1 MTSIVDNLHEAA
13 GNMPQRSGKPANEAQ
28 RNAWL
33 LQLEQAWMTNLGT
46 HRSAVEPG
54 RPDTDTDASR
64 DMTSSMDVQSHAE
77 GRSAFGARTPVHAA
91 ISASLR
97 QDEPLSAGH
106 TASVNN
112 VQTQEQESD
121 AAQHTGPEA
130 SRPDAAVQE
139 MHNDKNANASEA
151 EKFLP
156 AAESIATQND
166 KDISL
171 FKAAMPMSVGEVA
184 LPLLVPIAGAATPA
198 DNATTGNV
206 LQIAAA
212 GPVKASSTALWAA
225 FSNMQPAPTGDT
237 AANTVEQEDVPHSG
251 RKTTQ
256 APQETA
262 SSQDQYAARNLHL
275 YRNGNTVQAWLR
287 DAELS
292 DTSAHSVAQALQSE
306 LQRSALQLTALTVN
320 GKRLPFSPVQEEE
333 GGDGLHILAQE
344 PSARHK
350 TKAVQHTDQTA
361 MNNGGATYGD

>member
-46 HRSAVEPG
+46 HRAAAEPG
-54 RPDTDTDASR
+54 RADAHTDTDR

-77 GRSAFGARTPVHAA
+77 GRSAFGASTPAHAA

-97 QDEPLSAGH
+97 QNEPSSASH
-106 TASVNN
+106 AASVNDA
-112 VQTQEQESD
+112 QAQEYGATQHTSSD
-121 AAQHTGPEA
+121 ASH
-130 SRPDAAVQE
+130 PDAATQE
-139 MHNDKNANASEA
+139 IHDDKNASANEA
-151 EKFLP
+151 GKFP
-156 AAESIATQND
+156 SAAESFTTEND
-166 KDISL
+166 KGISPL
-171 FKAAMPMSVGEVA
+171 KAAMPMSTVEIA
-184 LPLLVPIAGAATPA
+184 HPLLMPAAMAATPA
-198 DNATTGNV
+198 DNAGTGNA
-206 LQIAAA
+206 LQITAAA
-212 GPVKASSTALWAA
+212 PLKASSTALWAA

-237 AANTVEQEDVPHSG
+237 AANTVEQEDAPHAG
-251 RKTTQ
+251 RKTTS
-256 APQETA
+256 ATQETA

-287 DAELS
+287 DAELT

-320 GKRLPFSPVQEEE
+320 GKRLPFPSMQEEE
-333 GGDGLHILAQE
+333 GGDGLRPSSQE
-344 PSARHK
+344 SSARHK
-350 TKAVQHTDQTA
+350 TKAVQHIDQTA